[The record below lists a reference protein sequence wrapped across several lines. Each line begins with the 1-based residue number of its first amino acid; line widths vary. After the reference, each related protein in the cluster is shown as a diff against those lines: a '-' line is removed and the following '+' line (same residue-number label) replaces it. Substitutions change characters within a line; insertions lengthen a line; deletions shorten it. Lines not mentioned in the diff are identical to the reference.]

1 MGVHVST
8 VAKWKKARKLDGFL
22 DSKGKI
28 NITRAAKE
36 LHKRISPK
44 HKQSINARWKGKKDK
59 PKEVTKEEVDSY
71 LDETIGDLA
80 KLDIYQLQRRNELEK
95 LLLAQI
101 KRKRESGELVE
112 IELVSRQ
119 GFEAAK
125 AIKDQL
131 SAIPD
136 RVAPLVAAETDPF
149 KCKQLMI
156 KEIDYVLESL
166 HQGFKVG
173 NV

>member
-1 MGVHVST
+1 MGVNPST
-8 VAKWKKARKLDGFL
+8 VARWKRLGKLDGL
-22 DSKGKI
+22 INEKGKI
-28 NITRAAKE
+28 NITRAVKE
-36 LHKRISPK
+36 LPNRTSLK
-44 HKQSINARWKGKKDK
+44 HKQSAEARWKGKKK
-59 PKEVTKEEVDSY
+59 SSEVTKEEVDGY

-112 IELVSRQ
+112 VEVINRQ
-119 GFEAAK
+119 GFEAGK

-136 RVAPLVAAETDPF
+136 RVAPLVAAETDTF
-149 KCKQLMI
+149 ECKQLMI
-156 KEIDYVLESL
+156 REIDYVLEGL
-166 HQGFKVG
+166 HDKLKAMDV
-173 NV
+173 